1 MVKLNNKEMFPI
13 VDEQGAVIGSA
24 TRQQCHSGAKLL
36 HPVVHLH
43 VFDNDGRLFLQ
54 KRSMAKD
61 IQPGK
66 WDTAVGGH
74 VDYGETVAT
83 ALLREAEEELS
94 LTMRNPEKLYTY
106 VFESDVEREL
116 VNTFRCLASE
126 EEIKVDLDEIS
137 EGRFFTIEEVE
148 TMISSGQTTPNFALE
163 FAKLMNVLTHK

>member
-1 MVKLNNKEMFPI
+1 MVKLNNKELFPI
-13 VDEQGAVIGSA
+13 VDEQGIVVGSA

-83 ALLREAEEELS
+83 ALLREAAEELS
-94 LTMRNPEKLYTY
+94 LAVRNPEKLYTY

-116 VNTFRCLASE
+116 VNTFRCVADE
-126 EEIKVDLDEIS
+126 GEIKVDPDEIS
-137 EGRFFTIEEVE
+137 EGRFFTMPEVE
-148 TMISSGQTTPNFALE
+148 AMIASGQTTPNFALE
-163 FAKLMNVLTHK
+163 FGKLMNAITDK

>member
-126 EEIKVDLDEIS
+126 EEIKVDPDEIS

-163 FAKLMNVLTHK
+163 FDKLMNVLTHK

>member
-1 MVKLNNKEMFPI
+1 MVKLNNKELFPI
-13 VDEQGAVIGSA
+13 VDEEGVVVGSA

-43 VFDNDGRLFLQ
+43 VFDSDGRLFLQ

-94 LTMRNPEKLYTY
+94 LTVRNPEKLYTY
-106 VFESDVEREL
+106 IFESDVEREL
-116 VNTFRCLASE
+116 VNTFCCTASA
-126 EEIKVDLDEIS
+126 EEISVDPDEIS
-137 EGRFFTIEEVE
+137 EGRFFTMAEVE
-148 TMISSGQTTPNFALE
+148 AMISKGLTTPNFALE
-163 FAKLMNVLTHK
+163 FDKLMKTMTDK

>member
-13 VDEQGAVIGSA
+13 VDEQGMVIGSA

-83 ALLREAEEELS
+83 ALLRDAEEELS
-94 LTMRNPEKLYTY
+94 LTVCNPEKLYSY

-163 FAKLMNVLTHK
+163 FDKLMNVLTHK

>member
-13 VDEQGAVIGSA
+13 VDEQGVVIGSA

-94 LTMRNPEKLYTY
+94 LTVRNPEKLYSY

-116 VNTFRCLASE
+116 VNTFRCIADE
-126 EEIKVDLDEIS
+126 TEIKVDPDEIS
-137 EGRFFTIEEVE
+137 EGRFFTMEEVE
-148 TMISSGQTTPNFALE
+148 AMISSGQTTPNFALE
-163 FAKLMNVLTHK
+163 FDKLMNVITHK

>member
-163 FAKLMNVLTHK
+163 FDKLMNVLTHK

>member
-148 TMISSGQTTPNFALE
+148 TMISSGQTTTNFALE